1 MIKTH
6 QRATHQASIG
16 EFIEGSDVGDDET
29 AEPTI
34 TTGVD
39 PETTIYLGPTRYHQD
54 RHGVPGCP
62 SHRDLTKGTIR
73 EAAQQNLQPC
83 RKCHPVD
90 WREEENAPQE
100 EEATAVETLEG
111 WR

>member
-1 MIKTH
+1 MLKTH
-6 QRATHQASIG
+6 QTATHQASIG
-16 EFIEGSDVGDDET
+16 EFLEDNAVSVEET
-29 AEPTI
+29 AEPSI
-34 TTGVD
+34 RTGVD

-73 EAAQQNLQPC
+73 EAALRHLPPC
-83 RKCHPVD
+83 KKCHPIN
-90 WREEENAPQE
+90 WREEDAPGE
-100 EEATAVETLEG
+100 ETTAEETLEG